1 MVRRASMLGVRSRLV
16 PATLGR
22 RAGDDDRPAESL
34 LLATSSGPD
43 PVPDAADSDAHSQRA
58 CHELNCLVHEPRTSS
73 AAGQRTRRLTVMT
86 VTVTVP
92 DELAARLQAAAAA
105 RGTSVEQLAI
115 EMLSA
120 VEIEPVVDSRFAGLV
135 SDTITEH
142 QAIVDRLAAT

>member
-1 MVRRASMLGVRSRLV
+1 
-16 PATLGR
+16 
-22 RAGDDDRPAESL
+22 
-34 LLATSSGPD
+34 
-43 PVPDAADSDAHSQRA
+43 
-58 CHELNCLVHEPRTSS
+58 
-73 AAGQRTRRLTVMT
+73 MT

-120 VEIEPVVDSRFAGLV
+120 VEIEPVVDSGFAGRA